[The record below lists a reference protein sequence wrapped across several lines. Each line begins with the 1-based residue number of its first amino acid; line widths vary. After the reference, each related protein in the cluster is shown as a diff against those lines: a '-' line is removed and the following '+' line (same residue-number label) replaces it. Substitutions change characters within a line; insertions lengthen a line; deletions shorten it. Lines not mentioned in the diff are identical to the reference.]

1 MIAEHRREAI
11 LELARERSELSVE
24 DMARRFGVSR
34 ETVRRDLSA
43 LQSQGLL
50 RRVHGGAMPT
60 QTSREAAFQDRLVSN
75 PEGKMRIARAAA
87 ALFLENDTLMI
98 DTGSTTEAFAVQL
111 AHAPKLTVITNSHRV
126 ANRISIGSFRHPVYM
141 IGGAYRPDTE
151 QTLGSATLEQIGRY
165 RADHAVLGC
174 GAIDASGGLMD
185 FDFEEAMV
193 ARAMIRQSRSLTIV
207 ADHSKFD
214 RVAVAKICDL
224 AEVDRIVTD
233 APLPASLR
241 DVMAANDIEII
252 IASDEA
258 KAPRS

>member
-1 MIAEHRREAI
+1 
-11 LELARERSELSVE
+11 
-24 DMARRFGVSR
+24 
-34 ETVRRDLSA
+34 
-43 LQSQGLL
+43 
-50 RRVHGGAMPT
+50 
-60 QTSREAAFQDRLVSN
+60 
-75 PEGKMRIARAAA
+75 
-87 ALFLENDTLMI
+87 
-98 DTGSTTEAFAVQL
+98 
-111 AHAPKLTVITNSHRV
+111 
-126 ANRISIGSFRHPVYM
+126 M

-165 RADHAVLGC
+165 HADHAVLGC

-233 APLPASLR
+233 APLPAALR
-241 DVMAANDIEII
+241 EVMAANEIEII
-252 IASDEA
+252 VASGDG
-258 KAPRS
+258 K

>member
-60 QTSREAAFQDRLVSN
+60 QISREPAFQDRLVSN
-75 PEGKMRIARAAA
+75 PEGKKRIARAAA
-87 ALFLENDTLMI
+87 SLFLENDTLMI
-98 DTGSTTEAFAVQL
+98 DTGSTTEAFAVEL
-111 AHAPKLTVITNSHRV
+111 AQAPKLTVITNSHRV
-126 ANRISIGSFRHPVYM
+126 ASRISSGPRRHPIYM

-165 RADHAVLGC
+165 HADHAVLGC

-233 APLPASLR
+233 APLPAALR
-241 DVMAANDIEII
+241 EVMAANEIEII
-252 IASDEA
+252 VASGDG
-258 KAPRS
+258 K